1 MFGNGELFSIYKT
14 NFVMFHNFKYDMEWF
29 ENLTPYEREIYTLML
44 MDHLEKE
51 KLRLQKN
58 GG

>member
-14 NFVMFHNFKYDMEWF
+14 NFVMFHNFQYDMEWF

-51 KLRLQKN
+51 KVRRQKN

>member
-1 MFGNGELFSIYKT
+1 
-14 NFVMFHNFKYDMEWF
+14 MFHNFNYDMDWF
-29 ENLTPYEREIYTLML
+29 ENLTPYEREIYTYML

-51 KLRLQKN
+51 KIRLQKN